1 MQKCMNA
8 RKKHKDE
15 AAGRSENVE
24 ENNMRRL
31 LVLLKNI
38 FSIPG
43 RLVNHIAILCILQEA
58 TVDKTAAICSGVR
71 FYRGKIGKYSYI
83 GNNSFVN
90 DTDIGSF
97 TSISTDCYIGGTS
110 HPTNWVSTSPVFH
123 KWENIMK
130 KNFARHEY
138 DIFKRTEIGNDVW
151 IGNRVMIKAGVKI
164 ADGAVIGMGS
174 VVTKDVGPFEIWAG
188 NPAKLIRKR
197 FDDET
202 IKDLLKIKWW
212 EWEDCK
218 IDKYSDLFSSPSKL
232 IGEIKDK
239 YGKDYDNC

>member
-1 MQKCMNA
+1 
-8 RKKHKDE
+8 
-15 AAGRSENVE
+15 
-24 ENNMRRL
+24 MRRL

-43 RLVNHIAILCILQEA
+43 RLASHIALLCILQEA

-83 GNNSFVN
+83 GNNSFVS

-97 TSISTDCYIGGTS
+97 SSISTDCYIGGTS
-110 HPTNWVSTSPVFH
+110 HPTSWVSTSPVFH
-123 KWENIMK
+123 EWENIMK
-130 KNFARHEY
+130 KNFARHEF
-138 DIFKRTEIGNDVW
+138 DIFRRTQIGNDVW

-174 VVTKDVGPFEIWAG
+174 IVTKDVGPYEIWAG
-188 NPAKLIRKR
+188 NPAHLIKKR

-202 IKDLLKIKWW
+202 INELLKTRWW
-212 EWEDCK
+212 EWEDQR
-218 IDKYSDLFSSPSKL
+218 IEKYAENFMSPEKFLRGLEENSK
-232 IGEIKDK
+232 
-239 YGKDYDNC
+239 